1 MSKKSLF
8 VGIDVSTDELVV
20 AVRPT
25 GERFPIPY
33 TTLGVSDLIAR
44 LKPLRPKLIVL
55 EATGGIQRRLAAALA
70 AAKLPVVVVNPRQVR
85 DFAKSTGE
93 LAKTDRIDAAMLA
106 YFGEAVKPEVRPLQS
121 TQQQQLQGLVSRR
134 RQIVE
139 MVAIE
144 RNHLVTAP
152 DHVSENVRYHIIY
165 LERLLSEI
173 DSDID
178 QAVESS
184 EIWQAKSDLLQSTKG
199 VGPVL
204 SRTLLADLP
213 ELGHLNRQEIAAL
226 VGVAPMCD
234 DSGKRSGKR
243 RCWGGR
249 APVRTTLYMATLSAT
264 TCNPPIKTF
273 YQGLLSR
280 GKPKK
285 LALTACMR
293 KLLTI
298 LNAMVKQNK
307 IWDPKLAIAS

>member
-1 MSKKSLF
+1 MSKKNQF
-8 VGIDVSTDELVV
+8 VGIDVSKDELVV
-20 AVRPT
+20 ALRPT
-25 GERFPIPY
+25 GETFSIPY
-33 TTLGVSDLIAR
+33 TTVGVSGLIAR
-44 LKPLRPKLIVL
+44 LKPLRPRLIVL
-55 EATGGIQRRLAAALA
+55 EATGGIQRPLAAALA

-85 DFAKSTGE
+85 HFAKGTGE

-106 YFGEAVKPEVRPLQS
+106 HFGEAVKPEVRPLPS
-121 TQQQQLQGLVSRR
+121 TQQQQLQGLVARR
-134 RQIVE
+134 RQLIE

-144 RNHLVTAP
+144 RNHLAAAP
-152 DHVSENVRYHIIY
+152 DHVSENVRYHIIH

-184 EIWQAKSDLLQSTKG
+184 EIWQAKNDLLQSVKG

-226 VGVAPMCD
+226 VGVAPLCD

-243 RCWGGR
+243 KCWGGR
-249 APVRTTLYMATLSAT
+249 ATVRTTLYMATLSAT
-264 TCNPPIKTF
+264 TWNPPIKKF

-293 KLLTI
+293 KLLTV
-298 LNAMVKQNK
+298 LNAMIKQNK
-307 IWDPKLAIAS
+307 TWDPKLALAS